1 MVPIPVIREAHLADA
16 ADIMA
21 LAQAFSTTYDVPA
34 PAGER
39 ALALLNE
46 AIYNGSVFVSETN
59 GRIYGCIVGHAC
71 PHPFMDYT
79 VLSCLFVYA
88 INADGANLIRRFIQH
103 GKELGVDAIN
113 ASTHAQVNSE
123 RDRRLMSLLGF
134 KATEVGWHLNL

>member
-1 MVPIPVIREAHLADA
+1 MIRVATAQDAEQIFGLAE
-16 ADIMA
+16 
-21 LAQAFSTTYDVPA
+21 AFSINYDVPA

-39 ALALLNE
+39 AMSLLHE
-46 AIYNGSVFVSETN
+46 AIYNGSVFVEDNN
-59 GRIYGCIVGHAC
+59 GWINGVIVGQAM

-79 VLSCLFVYA
+79 VLACLFVYSTG
-88 INADGANLIRRFIQH
+88 NHGAALIRRFIQH
-103 GKELGVDAIN
+103 GRELGVDAIN

>member
-1 MVPIPVIREAHLADA
+1 MIRVAQTADVG
-16 ADIMA
+16 DIMA
-21 LAQAFSTTYDVPA
+21 LAHTFSQTYGVPA

-39 ALALLNE
+39 AVALLNE
-46 AIYNGSVFVSETN
+46 AIYNGSVFVSERD
-59 GRIYGCIVGHAC
+59 GRIYGCIVGQAM

-79 VLSCLFVYA
+79 VLACLFVYS
-88 INADGANLIRRFIQH
+88 INADGASLIRHFIQH
-103 GKELGVDAIN
+103 GKEIGVDAIN